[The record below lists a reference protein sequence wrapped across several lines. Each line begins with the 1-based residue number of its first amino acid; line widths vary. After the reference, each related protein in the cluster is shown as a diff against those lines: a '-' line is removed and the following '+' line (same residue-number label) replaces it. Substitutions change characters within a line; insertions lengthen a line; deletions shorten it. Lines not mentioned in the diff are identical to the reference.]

1 MKKLISITLMFLVGC
16 ISKPL
21 KMNEMDYYE
30 YEWRNIQQCELDK
43 KENKWSS
50 LNDLRSCR
58 LAEVAI
64 NRIECKKNWKLE
76 CLFVSER
83 VK

>member
-1 MKKLISITLMFLVGC
+1 MKKLMIIAMAFMVGC

-30 YEWRNIQQCELDK
+30 YEWRNIQLCEK
-43 KENKWSS
+43 EKQENKWSS
-50 LNDLRSCR
+50 LDDLRSCR
-58 LAEVAI
+58 VAEVAI
-64 NRIECKKNWKLE
+64 NRIECKKNWKFE
-76 CLFVSER
+76 CLFVAEK